1 MTSDDFIKQQN
12 ITWIVNTKKGID
24 VYTKIRPF
32 PFPHGHLIIQMMCVI
47 STMQVRIMDLCPIHN
62 RDTKPISIAS
72 HGFIK

>member
-1 MTSDDFIKQQN
+1 
-12 ITWIVNTKKGID
+12 
-24 VYTKIRPF
+24 
-32 PFPHGHLIIQMMCVI
+32 MMCVI